1 MVFTTVDEAGYFPPN
16 DQQTIVIEYLLV
28 TSGTEV
34 SLAGDFARQNCYV
47 GSGGDGGTWAPEE
60 KKKRD
65 WD

>member
-16 DQQTIVIEYLLV
+16 DQQTIVMEYLLV

-34 SLAGDFARQNCYV
+34 SLAGEFARQNCYV
-47 GSGGDGGTWAPEE
+47 GSGGDRRGLGHQK